1 MINLTTERG
10 DMVTLY
16 EDGQFAVD
24 TAGDEWGFHSREQ
37 LTELRAII
45 DQALNSSA
53 EELEASEA
61 ERERQRYAKVDP
73 ARRIENAF
81 VSAGEACGIR
91 DASKALDA

>member
-1 MINLTTERG
+1 MIKYQAAGMDVTAYGGDAFWIDLGGIGTPMARG
-10 DMVTLY
+10 EM
-16 EDGQFAVD
+16 EDI
-24 TAGDEWGFHSREQ
+24 
-37 LTELRAII
+37 RAII
-45 DQALNSSA
+45 DQALNTSA

-91 DASKALDA
+91 DASKALDT

>member
-1 MINLTTERG
+1 MKYDAGGLSIEIFSTEAFWIDLMGRG
-10 DMVTLY
+10 AP
-16 EDGQFAVD
+16 FAR
-24 TAGDEWGFHSREQ
+24 AE

-45 DQALNSSA
+45 DKALNTSD

-73 ARRIENAF
+73 DRHIENAF
-81 VSAGEACGIR
+81 VSAGEACSIR